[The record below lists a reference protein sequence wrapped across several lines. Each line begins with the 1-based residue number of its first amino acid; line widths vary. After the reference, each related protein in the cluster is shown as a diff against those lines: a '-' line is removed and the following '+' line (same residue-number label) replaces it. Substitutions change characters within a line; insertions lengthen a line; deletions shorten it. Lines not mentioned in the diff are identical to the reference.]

1 VKKRYFLIS
10 TRNTISKKCILEE
23 VPETQMISFPRP
35 ADQGRLNATVFELLQ
50 MNFSGTVL
58 VMGSWDASDTLDYLE
73 DRLGIDVIP
82 TLRPDGSLF
91 SLRGKHIL
99 FISDGVIVTTFSAD
113 VSDLSWMS
121 RSDA

>member
-1 VKKRYFLIS
+1 
-10 TRNTISKKCILEE
+10 
-23 VPETQMISFPRP
+23 MISFPRP

-82 TLRPDGSLF
+82 TLRPDGTLF
-91 SLRGKHIL
+91 SLRGKYIL
-99 FISDGVIVTTFSAD
+99 FISDGVIVTTFFAD
-113 VSDLSWMS
+113 VSDLSWLS
-121 RSDA
+121 QSDA

>member
-1 VKKRYFLIS
+1 
-10 TRNTISKKCILEE
+10 
-23 VPETQMISFPRP
+23 MISFPRP

-50 MNFSGTVL
+50 MHFSGTVL
-58 VMGSWDASDTLDYLE
+58 IMGSWGASGTLDYLE

-99 FISDGVIVTTFSAD
+99 FISDGVIVTTFPAD
-113 VSDLSWMS
+113 VSDLSWLS
-121 RSDA
+121 WSDA